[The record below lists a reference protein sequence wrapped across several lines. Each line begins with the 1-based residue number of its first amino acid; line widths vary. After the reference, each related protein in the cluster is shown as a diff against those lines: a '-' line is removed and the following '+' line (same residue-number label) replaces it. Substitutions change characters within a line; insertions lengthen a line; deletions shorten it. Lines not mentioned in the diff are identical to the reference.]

1 MNVILV
7 VLAALL
13 ASPGAAAQT
22 NRYDDAAIPAAARP
36 FVGSDTRPIAFE
48 SADLDR
54 DGRQDAI
61 LVVEATKRRPDDEE
75 SDGFI
80 RTLVVLLGQP
90 DGTYREAARNA
101 KVAYCTGCGGVMGD
115 PFEGV
120 EVKPGSF
127 TVSNAGGSNWRWTHT
142 YTFNYSRRDRAWQLV
157 RVVSRSLNTNQPD
170 LEAVKVSTPPKDFG
184 KIDLADF
191 DPENW
196 EGEGPR

>member
-1 MNVILV
+1 MTGRIL
-7 VLAALL
+7 LAALL
-13 ASPGAAAQT
+13 VAPAAEPQAG
-22 NRYDDAAIPAAARP
+22 RYDDAAIPAAARP
-36 FVGSDTRPIAFE
+36 FVAPDTRPITFE
-48 SADLDR
+48 TADLDR
-54 DGRQDAI
+54 DGRQDAV
-61 LVVEATKRRPDDEE
+61 LVLEATRRRPDDEE

-90 DGTYREAARNA
+90 DGTYRDAARND

-120 EVKPGSF
+120 AVKPGSF
-127 TVSNAGGSNWRWTHT
+127 TVTNAGGSSWRWTNE

-157 RVVSRSLNTNQPD
+157 RVVSRSMHTSKPD
-170 LEAVKVSTPPKDFG
+170 LEEVKVSTPPRDFG

>member
-1 MNVILV
+1 MTGRLL
-7 VLAALL
+7 LAALL

-36 FVGSDTRPIAFE
+36 FVAADTRPITFE
-48 SADLDR
+48 RADLDR

-61 LVVEATKRRPDDEE
+61 LVLEATRRRPDDEE
-75 SDGFI
+75 SDGFT
-80 RTLVVLLGQP
+80 RTLLVLVGQP
-90 DGTYREAARNA
+90 DGTYREAARND

-120 EVKPGSF
+120 AVKPGSF
-127 TVSNAGGSNWRWTHT
+127 TVTNAGGSSWRWSVQ

-157 RVVSRSLNTNQPD
+157 RIVSRSFNTNQPD
-170 LEAVKVSTPPKDFG
+170 LEEVKVSSPPKDFG
-184 KIDLADF
+184 KIDLTEF

-196 EGEGPR
+196 EGRGPP